1 MIAVEGASLHLMQQV
16 FRHVLDAFAHPGT
29 VQRLPAEL
37 SRDDGSLAFGAPLE
51 TLVRLFVDQAVSF
64 CVQDVA
70 PDAAER
76 FLVSETHA
84 ARASCREADFVIVP
98 VRADAQIVRSAVL
111 EASQGA
117 LASPE
122 KGATV
127 LMGCAR
133 IEAAGQRAGASLP
146 VVEVRGPGVADV
158 NRFGIDRIAW
168 ADARADRGDEYPCG
182 IEIVLVDDEGDLV
195 AIPRSA
201 HLVVDGR
208 EC

>member
-1 MIAVEGASLHLMQQV
+1 MIVVEGASLHLMQRA
-16 FRHVLDAFAHPGT
+16 FRHVLDAFARPGT
-29 VQRLPAEL
+29 VQRLPVEL
-37 SRDDGSLAFGAPLE
+37 SRDGGPLEFGAPLE

-64 CVQDVA
+64 CVEDA
-70 PDAAER
+70 DSNAAER

-84 ARASCREADFVIVP
+84 VRMPCQEADFVIVP
-98 VRADAQIVRSAVL
+98 ARADVQTVRNAVL
-111 EASQGA
+111 EASRGV

-127 LMGCAR
+127 LMGCER
-133 IEAAGQRAGASLP
+133 IEAAGQRAGVPLP

-168 ADARADRGDEYPCG
+168 ADARAGRDDEYPCG
-182 IEIVLVDDEGDLV
+182 IEIVLVDAEGDLV

-201 HLVVDGR
+201 RLAVDGR
-208 EC
+208 ER

>member
-1 MIAVEGASLHLMQQV
+1 MIVAEGASLHIMQQV

-37 SRDDGSLAFGAPLE
+37 PRDGGSLEFDAPLE

-64 CVQDVA
+64 CVEGADS
-70 PDAAER
+70 DAAER

-84 ARASCREADFVIVP
+84 ARVPCREADFVIVP
-98 VRADAQIVRSAVL
+98 ARADAQTVRNAVL
-111 EASQGA
+111 EASRGV

-127 LMGCAR
+127 LMGCAC
-133 IEAAGQRAGASLP
+133 IEAAGQTVGVPLHA
-146 VVEVRGPGVADV
+146 VEVHGPGVADV
-158 NRFGIDRIAW
+158 NRFGIDRIVW
-168 ADARADRGDEYPCG
+168 ADARADRADEYPCG
-182 IEIVLVDDEGDLV
+182 IEIVLVDEEGDLV